1 MTISPLN
8 IDLHHYSSQDT
19 FDRTVD
25 KVPTK
30 PPQGTKMLYIKRVKE
45 IHSMTT
51 LSQLKQRIDQL
62 IETQGEESPVA
73 AFIYTKED
81 VVQYDD
87 DFNEVEIEDN
97 TIIEDVLYNVED
109 TDYIY
114 TQIQGVIDD
123 ELTQKEVAL

>member
-1 MTISPLN
+1 
-8 IDLHHYSSQDT
+8 
-19 FDRTVD
+19 
-25 KVPTK
+25 
-30 PPQGTKMLYIKRVKE
+30 
-45 IHSMTT
+45 MTT
-51 LSQLKQRIDQL
+51 LSQLKQRIDKL
-62 IETQGEESPVA
+62 IEDQGEESPVA

-87 DFNEVEIEDN
+87 DFNEVEIEDD

-123 ELTQKEVAL
+123 ELKEVAL

>member
-1 MTISPLN
+1 
-8 IDLHHYSSQDT
+8 
-19 FDRTVD
+19 
-25 KVPTK
+25 
-30 PPQGTKMLYIKRVKE
+30 
-45 IHSMTT
+45 MTT
-51 LSQLKQRIDQL
+51 LSQLKQRIDKL
-62 IETQGEESPVA
+62 IEDQGEESPVA

-114 TQIQGVIDD
+114 TQIQDSIDD
-123 ELTQKEVAL
+123 ELKEVVS